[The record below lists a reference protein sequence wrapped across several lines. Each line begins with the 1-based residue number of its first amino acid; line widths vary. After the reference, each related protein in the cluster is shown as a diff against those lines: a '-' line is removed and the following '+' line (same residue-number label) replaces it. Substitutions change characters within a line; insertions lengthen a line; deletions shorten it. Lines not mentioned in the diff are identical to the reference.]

1 MNGEN
6 EAPEIATTDEGD
18 ALDPSAAA
26 ALLEQTGR
34 RARRQFDTRPPLL
47 MLLAAVLVLVCY
59 GDIWLSVRGQ
69 DPYTG
74 PSGTALVVLYTIL
87 FALIAVVAVVRSR
100 ATSGIRRHSS
110 RQQRAAGITFAT
122 IWVLVYVFDGALYNA
137 GVSPAI
143 VYGIY
148 PAAAPLIIVGS
159 AAAAYEAAQEH
170 WGWSALS
177 LAVVA
182 LAALAA
188 YAGPANVWGVV
199 GIGLSLL
206 LLARAASQ
214 AWRWQGP
221 AWARTDGH

>member
-1 MNGEN
+1 MNGKN
-6 EAPEIATTDEGD
+6 EAPEIATTDEG
-18 ALDPSAAA
+18 AVLEPSAAA
-26 ALLEQTGR
+26 ALLEQTR
-34 RARRQFDTRPPLL
+34 KRAQRQFDTRPPLL

-87 FALIAVVAVVRSR
+87 FALVAVVVVVRSR
-100 ATSGIRRHSS
+100 ATSGVRRRSS

-122 IWVLVYVFDGALYNA
+122 IWVSVYVFDGALSVA
-137 GVSPAI
+137 GAGPAI
-143 VYGIY
+143 VFGIY
-148 PAAAPLIIVGS
+148 PAAAPLIIVGG

-188 YAGPANVWGVV
+188 YAGPANVWGVIGV
-199 GIGLSLL
+199 GFSLL
-206 LLARAASQ
+206 LLARAASLI
-214 AWRWQGP
+214 WHWPLP